1 MKTYKCTVL
10 IEAASPSEVEMKMK
24 ALTILAAK
32 LKANEL
38 AKLGDVVENNPVKT
52 ALAKKYLGL

>member
-10 IEAASPSEVEMKMK
+10 IEAASPAEVEMKMK

-38 AKLGDVVENNPVKT
+38 DKLAEVVENNPVKT